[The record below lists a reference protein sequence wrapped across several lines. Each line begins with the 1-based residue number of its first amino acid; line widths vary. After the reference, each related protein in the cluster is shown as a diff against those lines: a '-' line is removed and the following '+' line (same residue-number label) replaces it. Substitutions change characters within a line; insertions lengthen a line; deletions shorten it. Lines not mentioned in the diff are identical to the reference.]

1 MGEVDAALKPSN
13 VAFQCVQALKE
24 RAKVIHQAPA
34 FAPMERDSAGFER
47 NPDASASQRPFGANV
62 GLPFPFRGCREMEKD
77 RKSTR
82 LNSSHDQISYAVF
95 CLKKKKKNVPFPYP
109 QPYRILPC
117 HAH

>member
-34 FAPMERDSAGFER
+34 FAPMERNSAGFER

-62 GLPFPFRGCREMEKD
+62 GWHFAFRGCREFF
-77 RKSTR
+77 R
-82 LNSSHDQISYAVF
+82 LAEGVLVEQRDTVG
-95 CLKKKKKNVPFPYP
+95 
-109 QPYRILPC
+109 LPERFFRVGG
-117 HAH
+117 